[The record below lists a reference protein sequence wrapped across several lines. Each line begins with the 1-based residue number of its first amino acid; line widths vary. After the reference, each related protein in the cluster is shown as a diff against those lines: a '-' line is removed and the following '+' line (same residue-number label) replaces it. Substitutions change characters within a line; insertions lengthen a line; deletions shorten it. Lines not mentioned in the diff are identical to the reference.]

1 MQSSNL
7 AIFVSELVG
16 TFGLLVA
23 ATGSIVYDGRTG
35 ELLGPIF
42 IAVMHFVGLAILV
55 YAFGKYSLAH
65 FNPAVTIGYFIAGYT
80 TPKQLPV
87 YFSAQVIGAL
97 LGSLFVKYAIG
108 DYAQL
113 GINFANYSYSV
124 GLIYGIEVIATIFL
138 MGIILIVVHKKSLNR
153 LTGVAI
159 GGIVALDVFFFGPIS
174 GASMNPIRSL
184 APALMVGIY
193 NDLWL
198 YWTAPF
204 IGSTFVG
211 MIYRKKFLSPLKKSE

>member
-1 MQSSNL
+1 
-7 AIFVSELVG
+7 VSELVG

-65 FNPAVTIGYFIAGYT
+65 FNPAVTIGYLIAGYT
-80 TPKQLPV
+80 TLKQLPV

-204 IGSTFVG
+204 IGSAFVG